1 MRPVRSE
8 MPKAKFDGYHDIVI
22 IIMAPISVLRN
33 FKGNTSIADDLYEP
47 PWYSKNADLAGT
59 D

>member
-1 MRPVRSE
+1 
-8 MPKAKFDGYHDIVI
+8 MPTAKFDGYHDIVN

-33 FKGNTSIADDLYEP
+33 LKGNTSIADDLYEP